1 MFQGQV
7 GSIFCGSFATL
18 FILILYHH
26 LLHLASFHCL
36 ICKLPPNATS
46 SSRCFFWF
54 YPEGLIFFNLVK
66 KRKRK
71 KRIKIKI
78 KRKKKEIKIKN
89 IFNISN
95 VCNSNNQ
102 VWPIWKRSENV
113 LLLDWQC
120 SPSVNE
126 FTISEWEVSR
136 RRIIYTRTTS
146 WSTGTITSQLSCLF

>member
-7 GSIFCGSFATL
+7 GSIFYGSFATL

-26 LLHLASFHCL
+26 LLHLISFHCF
-36 ICKLPPNATS
+36 ICKLPLNATS

-54 YPEGLIFFNLVK
+54 YPECLFFFLTLW

-71 KRIKIKI
+71 RRSKIKI
-78 KRKKKEIKIKN
+78 KRRKKKEIKIKN

-95 VCNSNNQ
+95 VCNSSNQ
-102 VWPIWKRSENV
+102 VWPIWNRSENV
-113 LLLDWQC
+113 LLQDWQC

-126 FTISEWEVSR
+126 FTISEWEVS
-136 RRIIYTRTTS
+136 RIIYTRTTS